1 MDEASRLLFHPDPTR
16 REGDD
21 AIQLPRMTLH
31 FALEPRA
38 MMTWHA
44 RSHTE
49 IRVLSARV
57 WLTRS
62 FSVDDYWLKPGD
74 VLHVPRGERV
84 WLSADG
90 PAAAE
95 VSLTTAYVRRRSW
108 IGGMADGLL
117 DVAAELTGPR
127 PR

>member
-49 IRVLSARV
+49 IRVLSARASGLRV
-57 WLTRS
+57 RS
-62 FSVDDYWLKPGD
+62 AS
-74 VLHVPRGERV
+74 
-84 WLSADG
+84 
-90 PAAAE
+90 
-95 VSLTTAYVRRRSW
+95 T
-108 IGGMADGLL
+108 I
-117 DVAAELTGPR
+117 TG
-127 PR
+127 

>member
-1 MDEASRLLFHPDPTR
+1 MDQASRLLFRPDSTR
-16 REGDD
+16 HDGYD

-38 MMTWHA
+38 MMTWLA

-49 IRVLSARV
+49 IRVLSSRI

-62 FSVDDYWLKPGD
+62 YSVDDYWLRPGD
-74 VLHVPRGERV
+74 VLHVPRGERI

-90 PAAAE
+90 PSAAE
-95 VSLTTAYVRRRSW
+95 VSLTTAYARRRGW
-108 IGGMADGLL
+108 IGGMIDGLL
-117 DVAAELTGPR
+117 DIAADLTSPR